1 MKLDLLVARNVNE
14 LLLLAADYES
24 TETPS
29 AAITVSSQ
37 NTSQKGDSDT
47 LTDLLGMEMGCS
59 DGSSSSDSDSE
70 SEHAHHQIVSG
81 QKSDSSSDSD
91 IDIDESEDDSSDE
104 EEDEVTEML
113 VPENSASVT
122 KESERREAI
131 EDLIIWPMNSTEEVR
146 GVGTNNDQV
155 VKAIQSSC
163 NEEESDS
170 SDSDSDSE
178 GDSSNDEEK
187 GVVAVRL
194 TTPTSMPI
202 HQPDESIETVDTTS
216 NAEEAVSVV
225 INTVAKLMDNGESSS
240 GYDSDSEDSEDEDT
254 EEEVQK
260 KGEIISAAVETTTIA
275 ATTATAKISVASD
288 AATAIITA
296 TSGALQADIKGVSV
310 DDFSPP
316 QDDYSEDK
324 YSTQDADNGNV
335 DGPIDN
341 DNANGSSSDSDSD
354 SGDSDEDISEVPAM
368 TAPVPAPAT
377 ISVKSTQP
385 TSGTGKLK
393 SEEKDKKDVVA
404 PKTMGADEE
413 SPSSSSG
420 EEEDSDEDSSS
431 EEEEEVKKPP
441 LALLVS
447 NMKIEQQL
455 LIL

>member
-104 EEDEVTEML
+104 EEDEATEML
-113 VPENSASVT
+113 IPENSASVT

-341 DNANGSSSDSDSD
+341 ANGSSSGSD

-447 NMKIEQQL
+447 NMKVEQQL